1 MNPRDIFSLAFDALV
16 DRKVRTLL
24 TIMMVTIGCSLVVVL
39 NGLTAGQA
47 AFLEQQFSSLAT
59 NVILVNS
66 GQQSYRST
74 VTSTTASLII
84 NDVIVNK
91 IKMLP
96 FVQDVVPQYTGSV
109 TINSYGNTQR
119 ISVVGMNPTKLSVM
133 LPNLQFVDGSTINPT
148 NDADAVVGDTI
159 ANPAGAT
166 TSFVTVGQ
174 TLTVTYSYSGP
185 GGKQLT
191 AQKNFLVTAIMK
203 PSGNTR
209 IDNALVIDS
218 NAANQLLHKNRR
230 YDSLL
235 VQTISSD
242 YVNTVQDE
250 ITSQFGKT
258 LGTNTPQA
266 TLAVRQQAAS
276 GNASFILM
284 VGIIALIV
292 GAVGIVTT
300 LYNSVTERIREI
312 GTMKAIGA
320 QSSSIL
326 ALFLVEAALIG
337 VMGASLGVVAGI
349 GSGYM
354 LSSFTLSSS
363 TSFSGGGPGGGGFA
377 GGPGGGGSIGSTSS
391 TSVPPIYVPQ
401 DIIKVWILSITLSI
415 VAGIFPA
422 WKASKLSPMVALRRE

>member
-1 MNPRDIFSLAFDALV
+1 MNPSDIFSLAFDALV

-24 TIMMVTIGCSLVVVL
+24 TILMVTIGCSLVVVL

-59 NVILVNS
+59 NVITVTS
-66 GQQSYRST
+66 GQQNYRASA
-74 VTSTTASLII
+74 TSTTASLIV

-91 IKMLP
+91 IKTLP
-96 FVQDVVPQYTGSV
+96 YVQDVVPQYGGSV

-119 ISVVGMNPTKLSVM
+119 ISVVGMNPAKLTVL

-159 ANPAGAT
+159 ANPPGAT
-166 TSFVTVGQ
+166 TPFVTVGQ
-174 TLTVTYSYSGP
+174 TLTITYSYTSGP
-185 GGKQLT
+185 GGKPAT

-209 IDNALVIDS
+209 IDNALVIDP

-235 VQTISSD
+235 VQTVSSD

-266 TLAVRQQAAS
+266 FLAIRQQAAS

-337 VMGASLGVVAGI
+337 VMGASLGVMVGI
-349 GSGYM
+349 GGGYLM
-354 LSSFTLSSS
+354 SSFTASSGTS
-363 TSFSGGGPGGGGFA
+363 TSFSGGGF
-377 GGPGGGGSIGSTSS
+377 GGPGGGGFGGGPGGGS

-401 DIIKVWILSITLSI
+401 DIIKVWVLSVTLSI
-415 VAGIFPA
+415 LAGIFPA